1 MTVKVGISGFGR
13 IGRCTFRTALQHP
26 EIEIVA
32 INNRSVGP
40 IMADLLKFDTVH
52 GTWHHD
58 ISYDTDQQKLIVD
71 GHAIP
76 VTNETDPA
84 NIPWKDLGVDIV
96 VESTGKFK
104 DRASASKHL
113 AGGAKKVIITA
124 PGKDP
129 DATIV
134 MGVNEETYDPAKHN
148 IISNGSCTTNCLAPV
163 AKVLSR
169 EFGIVRGMMT
179 TVHSYTND
187 QNLVDG
193 VHKKDMRR
201 ARCATQSIIPTS
213 TGAAKAVA
221 LVLPEL
227 QGKFTGMA
235 LRVPTPNVSMTDLVA
250 ILKQKVTVEDVNAAL
265 KKWSEGPLKGI
276 LDYST
281 DATVSSD
288 YISDPH
294 SAIVDA
300 LDTRCVQGDMVK
312 VVAWYDN
319 EWGYSLRV
327 NDLAAYIASKGL

>member
-1 MTVKVGISGFGR
+1 MAVKIGISGFGR
-13 IGRCTFRTALQHP
+13 IGRCTFRTSLLHP
-26 EIEIVA
+26 EVEIAAV
-32 INNRSVGP
+32 NNRSVGP

-52 GTWHHD
+52 GTWDHD
-58 ISYDTDQQKLIVD
+58 VSFDTEKQALVID
-71 GHAIP
+71 GRPIP

-84 NIPWKDLGVDIV
+84 NIPWKKMGVDIV

-113 AGGAKKVIITA
+113 ADGAKKVIITA

-134 MGVNEETYDPAKHN
+134 MGVNEETYDPKTQH

-187 QNLVDG
+187 QQLVDG
-193 VHKKDMRR
+193 VHKDLRR

-227 QGKFTGMA
+227 QGKFAGMA

-250 ILKQKVTVEDVNAAL
+250 ILKTNVTAAQVNAAM
-265 KKWSEGPLKGI
+265 KKWAEGPMKGI
-276 LDYST
+276 LAYST
-281 DATVSSD
+281 APTVSSD
-288 YISDPH
+288 YISDTH
-294 SAIVDA
+294 SSIVDS
-300 LDTRCVQGDMVK
+300 LDTQVIEGNMVK

-327 NDLAAYIASKGL
+327 NDLASYIASKGY

>member
-1 MTVKVGISGFGR
+1 MAVKIGISGFGR
-13 IGRCTFRTALQHP
+13 IGRCTFRTALLHP
-26 EIEIVA
+26 EVEIA
-32 INNRSVGP
+32 ALNNRSVGP

-52 GTWHHD
+52 GTWDHD
-58 ISYDTDQQKLIVD
+58 VSFDSERQCLLVD
-71 GHAIP
+71 GRSIP

-84 NIPWKDLGVDIV
+84 NIPWKTLGVDIV

-104 DRASASKHL
+104 DHASASKHL

-124 PGKDP
+124 PGKEP

-134 MGVNEETYDPAKHN
+134 MGVNEETYDPATHH
-148 IISNGSCTTNCLAPV
+148 IISNGSCTTNCLAPI
-163 AKVLSR
+163 AKVLSS

-187 QNLVDG
+187 QHLVDS
-193 VHKKDMRR
+193 VHKDLRR
-201 ARCATQSIIPTS
+201 ARCATQAIIPTS
-213 TGAAKAVA
+213 TGAAQAVA

-227 QGKFTGMA
+227 KGKFTGMA

-250 ILKQKVTVEDVNAAL
+250 VLGKKVTKEAVNQAL
-265 KKWSEGPLKGI
+265 KKWADGPLKGI
-276 LDYST
+276 LAYSE

-288 YISDPH
+288 YISDTH
-294 SAIVDA
+294 SSIVDA
-300 LDTRCVQGDMVK
+300 LDTRVVGEDMVK

-327 NDLAAYIASKGL
+327 NDLAAYIASKGV

>member
-1 MTVKVGISGFGR
+1 MAVKIGISGFGR
-13 IGRCTFRTALQHP
+13 IGRCTFRTSLLHSEV
-26 EIEIVA
+26 EIAAV
-32 INNRSVGP
+32 NNRSVGP

-52 GTWHHD
+52 GTWDHD
-58 ISYDTDQQKLIVD
+58 VSFDTEKQALVID
-71 GHAIP
+71 GRLIP

-84 NIPWKDLGVDIV
+84 NIPWKKMGVDIV

-113 AGGAKKVIITA
+113 ADGAKKVIITA

-134 MGVNEETYDPAKHN
+134 MGVNEETYDPATQH

-187 QNLVDG
+187 QQLVDG
-193 VHKKDMRR
+193 VHKDLRR

-250 ILKQKVTVEDVNAAL
+250 ILKTNVTAAEVNAAM
-265 KKWSEGPLKGI
+265 KKWAEGPMKGI
-276 LDYST
+276 LAYST
-281 DATVSSD
+281 APTVSSD
-288 YISDPH
+288 YISDTH
-294 SAIVDA
+294 SSIVDS
-300 LDTRCVQGDMVK
+300 LDTQVIEGNMVK

-327 NDLAAYIASKGL
+327 NDLASYIASKGY

>member
-1 MTVKVGISGFGR
+1 MTVKIGISGFGR
-13 IGRCTFRTALQHP
+13 IGRCTFRTALSQP
-26 EIEIVA
+26 DVEIVA

-52 GTWHHD
+52 GTWNYD
-58 ISYDTDQQKLIVD
+58 VSYDTQKQALVVD
-71 GHAIP
+71 GRPIP
-76 VTNETDPA
+76 VMNETDPA
-84 NIPWKDLGVDIV
+84 NIAWKEAGVDIV

-104 DRASASKHL
+104 DHKSASKHL
-113 AGGAKKVIITA
+113 AGGAKKVVITA
-124 PGKDP
+124 PGKDA

-134 MGVNEETYDPAKHN
+134 MGVNEETYDPDKHH
-148 IISNGSCTTNCLAPV
+148 IVSNGSCTTNCLAPV
-163 AKVLSR
+163 AKVLST

-187 QNLVDG
+187 QHLVDS
-193 VHKKDMRR
+193 VHKDLRR

-213 TGAAKAVA
+213 TGAAQAVA

-227 QGKFTGMA
+227 KGKFTGMA

-250 ILKQKVTVEDVNAAL
+250 VLEKNVTVEEVNGAL
-265 KKWSEGPLKGI
+265 KKWAEGPLQGI
-276 LDYST
+276 LAYSE

-288 YISDPH
+288 YISDTH
-294 SAIVDA
+294 SSIVDG
-300 LDTRCVQGDMVK
+300 LDTQVVDGNMIK

-327 NDLAAYIASKGL
+327 NDLAAYIGSKGL

>member
-1 MTVKVGISGFGR
+1 MTVKIGISGFGR
-13 IGRCTFRTALQHP
+13 IGRCTFRTSLLRP

-52 GTWHHD
+52 GTWDHD
-58 ISYDTDQQKLIVD
+58 VSFDSEKQALVID
-71 GHAIP
+71 GRVIP

-84 NIPWKDLGVDIV
+84 NIPWNKMGVDVV

-104 DRASASKHL
+104 DRQSASKHL

-129 DATIV
+129 DTTIV
-134 MGVNEETYDPAKHN
+134 MGVNEETYDPKTQH

-187 QNLVDG
+187 QQLVDG
-193 VHKKDMRR
+193 VHKDLRR

-227 QGKFTGMA
+227 KGKFTGMA

-250 ILKQKVTVEDVNAAL
+250 ILERNVTVEEVNNAM
-265 KKWSEGPLKGI
+265 KKWAEGPMKGI
-276 LDYST
+276 LAYST
-281 DATVSSD
+281 APTVSSD

-294 SAIVDA
+294 SSIVDS
-300 LDTRCVQGDMVK
+300 LDTQVIEGSMIK

-327 NDLAAYIASKGL
+327 NDLASYIASKGY

>member
-1 MTVKVGISGFGR
+1 MAVKIGISGFGR
-13 IGRCTFRTALQHP
+13 IGRCTFRTSLLHP
-26 EIEIVA
+26 EVEIAAV
-32 INNRSVGP
+32 NNRSVGP

-52 GTWHHD
+52 GTWDHD
-58 ISYDTDQQKLIVD
+58 VSFDTEKQALVID
-71 GHAIP
+71 GRLIP

-84 NIPWKDLGVDIV
+84 NIPWKKMGVDIV

-113 AGGAKKVIITA
+113 ADGAKKVIITA

-134 MGVNEETYDPAKHN
+134 MGVNEETYDPATQH

-187 QNLVDG
+187 QQLVDG
-193 VHKKDMRR
+193 VHKDLRR

-250 ILKQKVTVEDVNAAL
+250 ILKTNVTAAEVNAAM
-265 KKWSEGPLKGI
+265 KKWAEGPMKGI
-276 LDYST
+276 LTYST
-281 DATVSSD
+281 APTVSSD
-288 YISDPH
+288 YISDTH
-294 SAIVDA
+294 SSIVDS
-300 LDTRCVQGDMVK
+300 LDTQVIEGNMVK

-327 NDLAAYIASKGL
+327 NDLASYIASKGY

>member
-1 MTVKVGISGFGR
+1 MAVKIGISGFGR
-13 IGRCTFRTALQHP
+13 IGRCTFRTSLLHP
-26 EIEIVA
+26 EVEIAAV
-32 INNRSVGP
+32 NNRSVGP

-52 GTWHHD
+52 GTWDHD
-58 ISYDTDQQKLIVD
+58 VSFDTEKQALVID
-71 GHAIP
+71 GRPIP

-84 NIPWKDLGVDIV
+84 NIPWKKMGVDIV

-113 AGGAKKVIITA
+113 ADGAKKVIITA

-134 MGVNEETYDPAKHN
+134 MGVNEETYDPKTQH

-169 EFGIVRGMMT
+169 EFGIVRGIMT

-187 QNLVDG
+187 QQLVDG
-193 VHKKDMRR
+193 VHKDLRR

-250 ILKQKVTVEDVNAAL
+250 ILKTNVTAAQVNAAM
-265 KKWSEGPLKGI
+265 KKWAEGPMQGI
-276 LDYST
+276 LAYST
-281 DATVSSD
+281 APTVSSD
-288 YISDPH
+288 YISDTH
-294 SAIVDA
+294 SSIVDS
-300 LDTRCVQGDMVK
+300 LDTQVIEGNMVK

-327 NDLAAYIASKGL
+327 NDLASYIASKGY